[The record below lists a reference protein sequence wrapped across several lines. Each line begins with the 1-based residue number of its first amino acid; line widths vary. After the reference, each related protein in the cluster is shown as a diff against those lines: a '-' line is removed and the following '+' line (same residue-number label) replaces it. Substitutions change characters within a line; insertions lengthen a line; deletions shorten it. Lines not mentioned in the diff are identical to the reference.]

1 MSTESNK
8 LLEIGIHLVSSAP
21 ESSGNKR
28 RLRLGDYFA
37 DIVSSKRDELRH
49 YYVVQRDGSAEV
61 LEMELFDSFNS
72 TEIEAER
79 ALQRWSRQDLLRQ
92 KAS

>member
-1 MSTESNK
+1 MPTESNK
-8 LLEIGIHLVSSAP
+8 LLEMGIHLVSSAP

-49 YYVVQRDGSAEV
+49 YYVVQRDGSAGI
-61 LEMELFDSFNS
+61 LEMELSDSFDS